1 MSHYKPKTQKRQQKN
16 RSRRQ
21 RRRHSRRNQRGG
33 STILSPS
40 NYSNQN
46 NAHFSGIGFTDPQ
59 GAVTGCTG
67 STSSAAALKGLD
79 VFQTIGGLKTPVA
92 AMKGGRGRILN
103 KDMKPLHK
111 SMDKAMKKL
120 HKSMRRGGRSRA
132 KVGGAPPGTIQAHQ
146 YAGASGGANAN
157 IAALTQHAAGANN
170 LASNTPPPIPAP
182 IQSNMVGGART
193 RHHRRRLRYKKSMAR
208 KSRSA

>member
-1 MSHYKPKTQKRQQKN
+1 MSHYKPKTQKRQQKK

-33 STILSPS
+33 STILSPAH
-40 NYSNQN
+40 YSNQN

-67 STSSAAALKGLD
+67 STSSAAALKGVD
-79 VFQTIGGLKTPVA
+79 VFQTIGGITKPVPS
-92 AMKGGRGRILN
+92 MNGGGRGRILN

-120 HKSMRRGGRSRA
+120 HKSMRRRGHGRGRMQRGGSVHNTNGYS
-132 KVGGAPPGTIQAHQ
+132 VGGVHLKPSL
-146 YAGASGGANAN
+146 SG
-157 IAALTQHAAGANN
+157 IATNYHTAYDSCKG
-170 LASNTPPPIPAP
+170 
-182 IQSNMVGGART
+182 
-193 RHHRRRLRYKKSMAR
+193 
-208 KSRSA
+208 

>member
-1 MSHYKPKTQKRQQKN
+1 MSHYKTKTQKRQQKN

-46 NAHFSGIGFTDPQ
+46 NAHFSGIGFTDPT

-67 STSSAAALKGLD
+67 STSSAAALKGVD
-79 VFQTIGGLKTPVA
+79 VFTTIGGVTKSIS
-92 AMKGGRGRILN
+92 AMKGGRGRKRILN

-120 HKSMRRGGRSRA
+120 HISMRRRGRGRMHRGGS
-132 KVGGAPPGTIQAHQ
+132 VQNTNGFSIGGVHLKPSL
-146 YAGASGGANAN
+146 SG
-157 IAALTQHAAGANN
+157 IANN
-170 LASNTPPPIPAP
+170 YHTAYDSCR
-182 IQSNMVGGART
+182 G
-193 RHHRRRLRYKKSMAR
+193 
-208 KSRSA
+208 